1 MYSNTERTTKFK
13 KIKKKYLSLNCDDDD
28 EENPSPIL
36 KGKKYS
42 SFLIKMLEKP
52 SYNKR
57 ISSNNINLFKKK
69 GYSNISKTNYTE
81 RIRNNDELN
90 TLSKNNSS
98 YKRNISYNQRKKI
111 NKNIITYRKNNISP
125 IKLQD
130 NDNNYITIKIKNYKN
145 KYNSANKNDKEKKNK
160 NLKDRNVTIL
170 SKLYGYNKKYV
181 FSKSNIL
188 QKKKH
193 IFELDKY
200 QKKILKISKRK
211 LSREHL
217 IKLYTDLQ
225 TIKTEAEMIKP
236 LPPINYPALIV
247 HSFKEVDCKE
257 KHIPM
262 ISFDNKRLDEM
273 DDYEKELFSIKK
285 SYGIKRAKFVKNKRL
300 NKILEILPENV
311 ANIIF
316 KNKNKII

>member
-1 MYSNTERTTKFK
+1 MYSNTERTMTKYK

-28 EENPSPIL
+28 EDNPSPIL

-52 SYNKR
+52 SYNKKFKKR
-57 ISSNNINLFKKK
+57 ISNNNINLFKKK
-69 GYSNISKTNYTE
+69 GYNNISKTNYTE

-90 TLSKNNSS
+90 ILNKNNSS
-98 YKRNISYNQRKKI
+98 NKRNISYNQRKKI
-111 NKNIITYRKNNISP
+111 NINIITYKKNNISP

-130 NDNNYITIKIKNYKN
+130 NDNNYITIKINNYNYKN
-145 KYNSANKNDKEKKNK
+145 NYNSANKNDKEKKNK
-160 NLKDRNVTIL
+160 MSKDKNVTIL

-188 QKKKH
+188 QKKH
-193 IFELDKY
+193 LFELDKY

-285 SYGIKRAKFVKNKRL
+285 SYGFKRAKFVKNKRL
-300 NKILEILPENV
+300 NKILEILP
-311 ANIIF
+311 
-316 KNKNKII
+316 